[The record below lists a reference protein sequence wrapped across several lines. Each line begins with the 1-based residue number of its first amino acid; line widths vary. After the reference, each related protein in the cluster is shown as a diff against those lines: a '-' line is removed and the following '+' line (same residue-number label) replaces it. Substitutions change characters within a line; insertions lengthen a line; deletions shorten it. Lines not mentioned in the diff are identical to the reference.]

1 MEKYYLSKQ
10 LIQDIGNYLV
20 SKPFAEVA
28 TLVRKIEMELAEQEE
43 KKQDVNK

>member
-28 TLVRKIEMELAEQEE
+28 QIIRRIEEEIKAQEQEQ
-43 KKQDVNK
+43 KQS